1 MKIYYQTTAKFPI
14 DEFGDRSF
22 EMRSEAVSIAADRE
36 SDYEESGGST
46 REIGF
51 DCDTEAEAIK
61 LKSRLEPLEKMGI
74 SSEIKRYSC

>member
-1 MKIYYQTTAKFPI
+1 MKIYYQTTAKFPV
-14 DEFGDRSF
+14 DEFGDRVF
-22 EMRSEAVSIAADRE
+22 QMRSEAVSIAADRE

-51 DCDTEAEAIK
+51 DCDTEAEAIE

-74 SSEIKRYSC
+74 TAEVKRYSF